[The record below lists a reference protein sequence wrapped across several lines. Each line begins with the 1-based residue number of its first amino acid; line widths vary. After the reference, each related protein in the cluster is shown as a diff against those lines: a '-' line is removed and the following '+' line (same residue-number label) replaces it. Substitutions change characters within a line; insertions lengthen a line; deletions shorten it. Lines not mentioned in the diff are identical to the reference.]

1 MTDASE
7 IRKVAFRYSQRWD
20 QPVMIKDLM
29 VCLDGTHGDEPRLVA
44 VDNVSEHFDSHIVA
58 LFLNVLPLPVSVG
71 GDRAAAAF
79 AARLVDAAREY
90 GDRMEVELAQRLARL
105 QKPAELR
112 RLDVFSDEAGNIAA
126 REARTADA
134 FVALLPNH
142 KGAGLIEDVLLGAG
156 RHLLLLPERAPATV
170 AFDHAIVAWNGGREA
185 ARAVSEAI
193 PYLTQAEMVSVLV
206 IDEGQLVEDHATI
219 GEDLIEHLLH
229 HGVGASLHH
238 VRKEDRV
245 GATLI
250 VEAQRRKADFIV
262 MGGYGHSKLS
272 EWLLGG
278 TTYELMHESP
288 LPILVAH

>member
-1 MTDASE
+1 
-7 IRKVAFRYSQRWD
+7 
-20 QPVMIKDLM
+20 MIKDLM
-29 VCLDGTHGDEPRLVA
+29 VCLDGTQGDEPRLVA
-44 VDNVSEHFDSHIVA
+44 VDNVSERFDSHIVA

-71 GDRAAAAF
+71 GDSAAAAL
-79 AARLVDAAREY
+79 AARLVEAAREY
-90 GDRMEVELAQRLARL
+90 GDRTEVQLAQRLARL

-112 RLDVFSDEAGNIAA
+112 RLDVFSDEASNIAA

-134 FVALLPNH
+134 FVAFLPNH
-142 KGAGLIEDVLLGAG
+142 KGAGLIEEVLFGAG
-156 RHLLLLPERAPATV
+156 HHLLLLPERIPATV

-193 PYLTQAEMVSVLV
+193 PYLTRAETVSVLV
-206 IDEGQLVEDHATI
+206 IDERQSVEDDATI

-229 HGVGASLHH
+229 HGVGAGLHH
-238 VRKEDRV
+238 VKKEDRV

-288 LPILVAH
+288 VPILIAH